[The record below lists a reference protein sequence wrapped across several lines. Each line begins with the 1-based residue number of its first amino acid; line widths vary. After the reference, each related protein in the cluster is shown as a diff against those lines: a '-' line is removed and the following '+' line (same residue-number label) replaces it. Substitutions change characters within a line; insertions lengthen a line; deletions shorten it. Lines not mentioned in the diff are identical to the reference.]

1 MAASTFRSWDGSCY
15 GKGRRTSSSR
25 ALDRTAVGSGQWP
38 VGRNCLL
45 PTAYC
50 LLPTAHCLLLYDMGG
65 GLAGDLVQELL
76 AAFLVD
82 LFQLFED
89 GFRFLRS
96 AHGTVGHGQPVVRV
110 GLVGIQA
117 NGFFQR
123 RNGFFV
129 LLLLCVD

>member
-25 ALDRTAVGSGQWP
+25 ALDHTGVGSGQWAE
-38 VGRNCLL
+38 
-45 PTAYC
+45 TAYC

-65 GLAGDLVQELL
+65 GLPGDLVQELL

-129 LLLLCVD
+129 LLLWCVDTSQ